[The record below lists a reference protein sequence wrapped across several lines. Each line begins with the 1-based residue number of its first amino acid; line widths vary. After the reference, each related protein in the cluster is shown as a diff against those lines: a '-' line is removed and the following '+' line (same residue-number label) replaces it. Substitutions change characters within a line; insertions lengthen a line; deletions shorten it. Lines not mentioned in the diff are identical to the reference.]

1 MKKPNASIVWEQ
13 RNTRLA
19 RRLTARSDAGQ
30 ALVEAALVLPFF
42 FLLILASLET
52 GTIAYNA
59 IEVANAA
66 EAGALF
72 ASQSRANAANTT
84 GIQQAATNDASNV
97 SSIVAATPTT
107 TCACQNS
114 SGTLTNLPSCAASS
128 TSTCAVGSQVI
139 EWVNVVTTATIHP
152 LFQFPG
158 VPTTL
163 TLHGSATMRVAQN

>member
-1 MKKPNASIVWEQ
+1 MKKPNASIVCKQ
-13 RNTRLA
+13 RNSRL
-19 RRLTARSDAGQ
+19 LHYVTARTDAGQ
-30 ALVEAALVLPFF
+30 ALVEAALVLPFL

-72 ASQSRANAANTT
+72 GSQNRANAANTS
-84 GIQQAATNDASNV
+84 GIQTAATNDASNV
-97 SSIVAATPTT
+97 LSITATATT
-107 TCACQNS
+107 SCACQS
-114 SGTLTNLPSCAASS
+114 AAGTLTALSCAAT
-128 TSTCAVGSQVI
+128 TSCTSPSQVV
-139 EWVNVVTTATIHP
+139 EWVNVVTAATINP

-163 TLHGSATMRVAQN
+163 TLHGNATMRVAQQ

>member
-1 MKKPNASIVWEQ
+1 MKPNTPIVCEQ
-13 RNTRLA
+13 RNTRLL
-19 RRLTARSDAGQ
+19 RYLTARGEAGQ

-97 SSIVAATPTT
+97 LSIVAATPTV
-107 TCACQNS
+107 TCSCQS
-114 SGTLTNLPSCAASS
+114 AAGTLTALSCAAT
-128 TSTCAVGSQVI
+128 TSCTTPSQVV
-139 EWVNVVTTATIHP
+139 EWVNVTTTATINP

-163 TLHGSATMRVAQN
+163 TLHGNATMRVAQQ

>member
-1 MKKPNASIVWEQ
+1 MKKPNAPIVREQ
-13 RNTRLA
+13 RNTGLL
-19 RRLTARSDAGQ
+19 RRSTAAADAGQ
-30 ALVEAALVLPFF
+30 ALVEAALMLPVF

-97 SSIVAATPTT
+97 SSIVAATPTV
-107 TCACQNS
+107 TCACQS
-114 SGTLTNLPSCAASS
+114 SAGTLTALSCAAT
-128 TSTCAVGSQVI
+128 TSCTTPSQVV
-139 EWVNVVTTATIHP
+139 EWVNVTTSATINP

-163 TLHGSATMRVAQN
+163 TLHGNATMRVAQQ